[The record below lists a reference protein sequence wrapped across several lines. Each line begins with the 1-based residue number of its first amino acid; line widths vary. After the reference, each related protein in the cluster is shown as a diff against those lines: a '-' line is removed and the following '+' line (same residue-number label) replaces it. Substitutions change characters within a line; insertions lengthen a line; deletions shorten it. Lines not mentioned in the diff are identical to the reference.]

1 MKPSKK
7 MNEAE
12 LNAFKAAMEYI
23 YGVSGS
29 KPVHPS
35 EYLDNSKRARL
46 FRLDDDG
53 QPINRS
59 LRQKDVG
66 IRQVDELVGIL
77 KGILSDKLLVD
88 TEVKFLSEWLESNTF
103 ASKDWPGSVL
113 HERIVRALDDDNID
127 SEELEEIKSI
137 IESIVK
143 GGKSSESAI
152 DLTTDLPID
161 KPTPRILFKDKVFCF
176 TGKLLWGK
184 RQDAEQAIIN
194 KGGKI
199 SKINKSL
206 NYLVLG
212 EISSRDWKHST
223 HGLKILKAVQHKENG
238 VNISIISEK
247 DWAEALRINLV

>member
-7 MNEAE
+7 MSAVE
-12 LNAFKAAMEYI
+12 LNAFRAAMEHI

-29 KPVHPS
+29 KPTNES
-35 EYLDNSKRARL
+35 ESSDNKKRAKIKGV
-46 FRLDDDG
+46 DDDG
-53 QPINRS
+53 QPINRN
-59 LRQKDVG
+59 LRQEHVG
-66 IRQVDELVGIL
+66 VRQVDELIGIL
-77 KGILSDKLLVD
+77 KGVLSDKLLVD
-88 TEVKFLSEWLESNTF
+88 TEVKFLSEWLESNSF

-113 HERIVRALDDDNID
+113 HERIIRALEDDNID
-127 SEELEEIKSI
+127 PEELEEIKAI
-137 IESIVK
+137 IESIVR
-143 GGKSSESAI
+143 GGKENEPAI

-161 KPTPRILFKDKVFCF
+161 KPTPKIIFKDKIFCF
-176 TGKLLWGK
+176 TGKLIWGK
-184 RQDAEQAIIN
+184 RQDAEEAVIN
-194 KGGKI
+194 KGGEI

-247 DWAEALRINLV
+247 DWAEALRINLI